1 VTKLWSTAVSS
12 VRPDS
17 VILRGYPLE
26 DVMAKLSYAAGAYL
40 TIVGELP
47 SPAQTKMLD
56 AMLCSLLDHGFVAS
70 SITAARFI
78 ASGNP
83 ALSAAVAGG
92 VLTAGANT
100 ISPAHSAQFIRAARR
115 RQQLLGVSVREVAAQ
130 VVAEE
135 LEAKRRIPGLG
146 HPTYRGEDP
155 RAVVLKQI
163 AQETGYFGAH
173 GELFEAIWAE
183 FGEVTGKRS
192 LCLNVDGRM
201 ASIMLDMGLDADQ
214 MLGFALIS
222 VLPGIVAH
230 SIEEI
235 RSGSPL
241 RVLPEDQY
249 NYTGPPLRQLPNGLV
264 STSIRDGNEA
274 GTNGR

>member
-12 VRPDS
+12 VGPDS

-26 DVMAKLSYAAGAYL
+26 DVMERLSYAAGAYL

-47 SPAQTKMLD
+47 SAAQTKMLD

-100 ISPAHSAQFIRAARR
+100 ISPAHSAQFISEARR
-115 RQQLLGVSVREVAAQ
+115 RQQRQGVSAKEVAAQ
-130 VVAEE
+130 LVAEE
-135 LEAKRRIPGLG
+135 LEAGRRIPGLG

-163 AQETGYFGAH
+163 AGETGYYGVH
-173 GELFEAIWAE
+173 GELLEAIWTE
-183 FGEVTGKRS
+183 FGKATGKTS
-192 LCLNVDGRM
+192 LCINVDGRM

-241 RVLPEDQY
+241 RVLPEGQY
-249 NYTGPPLRQLPNGLV
+249 SYTGPPLRRLPDDLASTPTKNGN
-264 STSIRDGNEA
+264 GA
-274 GTNGR
+274 GAHGR